1 MSDQYERLE
10 RLLGAEPLARL
21 RRARV
26 AVFGL
31 GGVGGSAVEAL
42 ARSGVGALDL
52 IDSDRISP
60 SNLNRQLLAARSTV
74 GCYKVDAAEA
84 RIRDIDPDI
93 VVRKYPVFYLPGRE
107 AHGSSSDASRILPDF
122 SEWDYVID
130 AIDTVTGKL
139 GIIQEAQRA
148 GVPVLS
154 CMGCGNRLD
163 PGRLTVCDI
172 YETKTDPL
180 ARIMRRELRKRGV
193 TALQVVCSS
202 EPAIRPLAASGSGAD
217 DPPDAFS
224 SERAAPDIRRRDV
237 PGSSAFVPPAAG
249 LLAASVV
256 VRELS
261 GFDPG
266 SRAEN

>member
-42 ARSGVGALDL
+42 ARSGIGTLDL
-52 IDSDRISP
+52 IDSDRVSP
-60 SNLNRQLLAARSTV
+60 SNLNRQLLATRSTV
-74 GCYKVDAAEA
+74 GQYKVDAAEA

-93 VVRKYPVFYLPGRE
+93 IVRKYPVFYLPERE
-107 AHGSSSDASRILPDF
+107 GAGGSPDSSASGSLPDF
-122 SEWDYVID
+122 SAWDYIID

-139 GIIQEAQRA
+139 GIIQEAQRS

-163 PGRLTVCDI
+163 PGELTVCDI

-180 ARIMRRELRKRGV
+180 ARIMRRELRKRGID
-193 TALQVVCSS
+193 ALRVVCSF
-202 EPAIRPLAASGSGAD
+202 EPAIRPLPAEG
-217 DPPDAFS
+217 
-224 SERAAPDIRRRDV
+224 AAPGPRRRDV

-266 SRAEN
+266 SRTERR